1 MTEQLS
7 DIQANAML
15 KHILNEGL
23 QGMPAALTV
32 LINAAMQFERS
43 THLGAAAYERTEER
57 TGSANG
63 FKPKTIA
70 TTAGPIT
77 LAIPQVR
84 DCAQPFYPSALEKG
98 QRSEKA
104 LTIAVAEMYLQ
115 GVTTRRVTT
124 VLEKLCGCSVSSASV
139 SRATAELDPMLK
151 AWRERPLEPMSAL
164 LVDARYEKVRVS
176 GSVISC
182 AVLIAIGVRR
192 SDGKRQVIGVSI
204 SLSEAEVHWRAFL
217 QSLKERGIGLPDLIT
232 SDAHEGLRA
241 GLRAVFNSV
250 PWQRCQFHLQQNARS
265 YVPQLDMRAEVATDI
280 RLIFNAESRA
290 AAEEKLRLNVIKYA
304 TRAPKL
310 AAWMEEALPEGFGV
324 YAMPEAARKR
334 LRTSNAC
341 ENLNRQVR
349 RRTAVAGLFPNEAA
363 LERLVCA
370 ILMEIS
376 EDWETS
382 KAYISTNPQT
392 NT

>member
-1 MTEQLS
+1 
-7 DIQANAML
+7 ML
-15 KHILNEGL
+15 NHILTEGL
-23 QGMPAALTV
+23 QGIPAALTV
-32 LINAAMQFERS
+32 LINAAMQYERS
-43 THLGAAAYERTEER
+43 VHLGATAYERTEAR
-57 TGSANG
+57 IGSANG

-70 TTAGPIT
+70 TTTGPLT

-124 VLEKLCGCSVSSASV
+124 VLEKLCGCRVSSASV

-151 AWRERPLEPMSAL
+151 AWRERPLEAMSEL
-164 LVDARYEKVRVS
+164 LVDARYEKVRVN

-204 SLSEAEVHWRAFL
+204 SLSEAEVHWRTFL
-217 QSLKERGIGLPDLIT
+217 QSLKERGTGLPDLIT

-241 GLRAVFNSV
+241 GLRAVFNGV
-250 PWQRCQFHLQQNARS
+250 PWQRCQFHLQQNAQS
-265 YVPQLDMRAEVATDI
+265 YVPQLDMRAEVAADI

-290 AAEEKLRLNVIKYA
+290 AAEEKLRLTVLKYL

-310 AAWMEEALPEGFGV
+310 AAWMEEAIPEGFGV
-324 YAMPEAARKR
+324 YVLPEAARKR

-363 LERLVCA
+363 LERLVSA

-382 KAYISTNPQT
+382 KAYISK
-392 NT
+392 NTPT